1 MHEQNIKKGML
12 YLDATL
18 AVCQVNKTEQPAVP
32 VVRSQTQAGTQA
44 TKTCITDS
52 LKIIYS

>member
-1 MHEQNIKKGML
+1 ML
-12 YLDATL
+12 YLDVTL
-18 AVCQVNKTEQPAVP
+18 AVCQVNKAEQPAVP

-52 LKIIYS
+52 LKIIFS

>member
-1 MHEQNIKKGML
+1 MSKTYLKKGVL
-12 YLDATL
+12 YLDAIL
-18 AVCQVNKTEQPAVP
+18 AVCQVNKTEQPAIQ